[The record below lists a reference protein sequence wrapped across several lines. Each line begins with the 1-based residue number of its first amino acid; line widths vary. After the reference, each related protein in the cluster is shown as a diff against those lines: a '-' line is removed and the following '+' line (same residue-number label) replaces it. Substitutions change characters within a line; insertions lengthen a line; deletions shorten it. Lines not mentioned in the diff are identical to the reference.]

1 MIAWEKQCMLG
12 QLAYVWSEACS
23 QWGNENASKLNMLK
37 NIQTLYHT
45 QIRRNLSKPLF
56 SCHFLMLFW
65 DLNFNLNIQIWLLH
79 WAVVQS
85 LSIFKTGFQAGTK
98 ANAPISSEYFWKAG
112 TNNSALCVAKVASLA
127 TEFLHV
133 CWSIFNNLNDS
144 QSQARALE

>member
-23 QWGNENASKLNMLK
+23 QWGKENASKLNMLE
-37 NIQTLYHT
+37 NIQTLCHT

-56 SCHFLMLFW
+56 SCHFLLLFW
-65 DLNFNLNIQIWLLH
+65 DLHCNLDIQIWLLYP
-79 WAVVQS
+79 AVVQS
-85 LSIFKTGFQAGTK
+85 LSFFETGFQAGTK
-98 ANAPISSEYFWKAG
+98 ANTLISSKYFWKAG
-112 TNNSALCVAKVASLA
+112 TYTSAFCVAKVASLA

-133 CWSIFNNLNDS
+133 YWSIFNNLNDS